1 MKLSIKV
8 KFLLIS
14 SISILCIA
22 VLIYTGHSSINAIK
36 KASDKIDLIQ
46 EISFWHAE
54 GDGAHDAIKGI
65 TEKIYNDNIIQKK
78 SPSNETIASLREK
91 FDIYKSSLSFLLS
104 IKASNNLQ
112 KSFFEINDMAIDF
125 INKANIIVNNL
136 NASDNDKNF
145 EIFEDVFNKLDVLT
159 DGITK
164 ELSELIKAEQSIANK
179 ITATATSKFIAISIL
194 TIFFAFL
201 VPFFSIIGIF
211 NPQGIITEIM
221 YKILSGSYNDQVP
234 YTSRDDE
241 IGEMAK
247 ALEQFKQ
254 NTSTSKELEQKAEEQ
269 EKLASE
275 EKRKAFFTLSNGFEK
290 NVKAISDT
298 VAAAATEMDATA
310 KDLEQ
315 YANHAKKETEQL
327 ASNSVQTNNNIQGV
341 SKATNEFKNA
351 ANEISAQV
359 TNSRE
364 YARRAAEQTEQVSA
378 VVVDL
383 ETKINAITGIID
395 IINNIT
401 SQIDLLALNA
411 TIEAARAGE
420 MGKGFAVVANEV
432 KALATQTSKATEQI
446 SIQISGIQSST
457 SKAVGSIQQIVESV
471 KTINQNS
478 TSIASAV
485 EEQNATSSYIAES
498 IAQAALMSDSVEA
511 SVEKVSNASTHS
523 KTASSQMVDAAA
535 DLLKQASILQNEVN
549 SFLVNLRSS

>member
-1 MKLSIKV
+1 MKLSIKM

-14 SISILCIA
+14 SISLLCIVILA
-22 VLIYTGHSSINAIK
+22 YTGFSSINAIK
-36 KASDKIDLIQ
+36 KASEEMHLIQ
-46 EISFWHAE
+46 EVSILQAYA
-54 GDGAHDAIKGI
+54 DADHDAVR
-65 TEKIYNDNIIQKK
+65 EDVEMIYNNNLLGKKDQLNSNLGDLKDNINSYQ
-78 SPSNETIASLREK
+78 E
-91 FDIYKSSLSFLLS
+91 DMSSILSAGLTEDLHKAFL
-104 IKASNNLQ
+104 
-112 KSFFEINDMAIDF
+112 EINDIANDC
-125 INKANIIVNNL
+125 INKANIVVNNL
-136 NASDNDKNF
+136 NAADNDKNF
-145 EIFEDVFNKLDVLT
+145 QNFKEAFNKLDILT
-159 DGITK
+159 DAMTK
-164 ELSELIKAEQSIANK
+164 RLSSLIKTDQKIANEDTLK
-179 ITATATSKFIAISIL
+179 ATNKFKMISSL
-194 TIFFAFL
+194 AIFFALF
-201 VPFFSIIGIF
+201 VPFFTILSIF
-211 NPQGIITEIM
+211 NPQGVIIDIM
-221 YKILSGSYNDQVP
+221 YKILGGNHNQQIP
-234 YTSRDDE
+234 YTKREDE

-254 NTSTSKELEQKAEEQ
+254 NALTSNELEQKARDKENQAAEAKRQ
-269 EKLASE
+269 EFLS
-275 EKRKAFFTLSNGFEK
+275 LSNGFEK
-290 NVKAISDT
+290 SVKAISDT

-315 YANHAKKETEQL
+315 YANNAKKETEQL
-327 ASNSVQTNNNIQGV
+327 ASTSVQTNNNIQGV

-351 ANEISAQV
+351 ANEISTQV

-364 YARRAAEQTEQVSA
+364 YARKAAEQTEQVST

-383 ETKINAITGIID
+383 EAKINAITSIID

-457 SKAVGSIQQIVESV
+457 SKAVGSIQQIVEFV

-498 IAQAALMSDSVEA
+498 IAQVASMSDSVES
-511 SVEKVSNASTHS
+511 SVEKVSNASIHS
-523 KTASSQMVDAAA
+523 ETAASQMVEAAE

-549 SFLVNLRSS
+549 SFLTNLRST